1 MTRFY
6 VLMINT
12 GKMTLN
18 EVPTPWRKSVKAAL
32 ENEREGEN

>member
-1 MTRFY
+1 MTQFY
-6 VLMINT
+6 LLMIKT

-18 EVPTPWRKSVKAAL
+18 EVPTLWRKSVKTAL

>member
-6 VLMINT
+6 VLMIKT

-18 EVPTPWRKSVKAAL
+18 EVPTLWRKSVKVAL
-32 ENEREGEN
+32 ENEREEEN

>member
-6 VLMINT
+6 VLMIKT

-18 EVPTPWRKSVKAAL
+18 EVPPLWRKSVKVAL
-32 ENEREGEN
+32 ENEREREN